1 MITLFDEFNK
11 RVLEEEEREKIRTT
25 QSNHWKTGNC
35 NTELQLQ
42 KTGTHIIG
50 SMALSEVCGVENL
63 LGRNNI
69 SFRPVSIV
77 H

>member
-1 MITLFDEFNK
+1 MIIISDEYYE
-11 RVLEEEEREKIRTT
+11 RVMEEEDREKIRIA

-69 SFRPVSIV
+69 AFRPVSII